1 MAATTAAVFR
11 RVRGKRGGRS
21 AVAWVDVLE
30 PRRLL
35 SYDVGF
41 VNAVPANEG
50 SYSPGQVI
58 SVTFTFANNGT
69 VASPATRFFALL
81 GTSEFFDGQGNTNP
95 DEPPDSGGAGFG
107 GVLFDVG
114 DGAEL
119 GPVAAGD
126 TVNVTLT
133 LPVSDG
139 VFSGGPYF
147 IGVFV
152 GFNDVQFLLNDANPD
167 NNFGVSSRATITI
180 VGGVPGG
187 GQGGNPSPAVG
198 RLDPTFGDDGSGI
211 ATSVVAVANVQTL
224 GTVFDPATGGQWALA
239 RVGGSGSDG
248 AGAGGGETEVG
259 VSPLRLLRF
268 GSDGRL
274 DTTLGDGGLVPV
286 PLADV
291 VLPAATLVRAADG
304 SVFVAANTLTGGGV
318 AKFTPAGVLDESFAG
333 GGVLAGLAVDGR
345 GVVVLTSA
353 GPLGDGV
360 LLAGSVGELG
370 ARDFAVVRV
379 TSTGLDGAFG
389 SGGVLVADLG
399 GDDVAATVVVQ
410 PDGAAVVGGSSGRR
424 LAAVRLTPAGQRDA
438 RFGVRGV
445 FLGSL
450 RAGFDERVLV
460 GASGQGGTVYLG
472 GYSASP
478 DGSSSAGFVLR
489 LTRAGRADGGF
500 GRRGFVQLALPGS
513 LAAVNSLLAT
523 PDRGVLVGAQFA
535 GSLVDAGQDR
545 VGGALVRLE
554 GRGRPVATF
563 GTNGVSVVFE
573 LPVGPATAG
582 DGGEFAEFLATREGA
597 SVGVPGGRV
606 RSLASES
613 VGGQSQ
619 LRVAQLVADGADL
632 APLFTR
638 PVPATLRP
646 GRRAAV
652 SVQVSN
658 LGTLPAVGSTS
669 LTLSLVPA
677 VSGPGNVQVGGRV
690 GQANVRVKLNAGQSR
705 PQSVR
710 IVPPPGAAGLYSL
723 VARLSPAAAVGDI
736 SLDNDAAAA
745 PNQVQVGVPGAG
757 ALAMASMSFPVA
769 MVRVA
774 EAEPLPPVVSSARFP
789 TAGGPPTGGAT
800 GLVGPR
806 PAGSVGAADALTATP
821 GATGELFSS
830 EPVLP

>member
-1 MAATTAAVFR
+1 MSASREAGRRERSWNRGPLSTAV
-11 RVRGKRGGRS
+11 
-21 AVAWVDVLE
+21 VDGLE
-30 PRRLL
+30 SRRLL

-50 SYSPGQVI
+50 SYSPGQVL
-58 SVTFTFANNGT
+58 SVTFTFSNNGNA
-69 VASPATRFFALL
+69 ASPATRFYALL
-81 GTSEFFDGQGNTNP
+81 GTSEFFDGQGNGNP
-95 DEPPDSGGAGFG
+95 DEPQDPSGAGFG
-107 GVLFDVG
+107 GLLFDVG

-119 GPVAAGD
+119 GPIAAGD
-126 TVNVTLT
+126 TVSVTLT

-152 GFNDVQFLLNDANPD
+152 GYNDVQFLLNDANPD
-167 NNFGVSSRATITI
+167 NNFGVSSRPTITI
-180 VGGVPGG
+180 IGGVSGG

-239 RVGGSGSDG
+239 RVGG
-248 AGAGGGETEVG
+248 AALGGGETEVG

-274 DTTLGDGGLVPV
+274 DTTLGDGGLVTV

-333 GGVLAGLAVDGR
+333 GGVLAGLAVEGR
-345 GVVVLTSA
+345 GPVVLTSA

-360 LLAGSVGELG
+360 LLAGSVGEVG
-370 ARDFAVVRV
+370 ARDFAVVRL
-379 TSTGLDGAFG
+379 TSTGLDEVFG

-424 LAAVRLTPAGQRDA
+424 LAAIRLTPAGQRDV

-500 GRRGFVQLALPGS
+500 GRRGFVQLTLPGS

-523 PDRGVLVGAQFA
+523 PDRGVLVGAQFS
-535 GSLVDAGQDR
+535 GSLVDVGQDR

-597 SVGVPGGRV
+597 SVGVPGGKV

-710 IVPPPGAAGLYSL
+710 ILPPPGAAGLYSL
-723 VARLSPAAAVGDI
+723 VARVSPAAAVGDI

-757 ALAMASMSFPVA
+757 AMAMATMSFPVA

-789 TAGGPPTGGAT
+789 TAAALLTGGDS

-806 PAGSVGAADALTATP
+806 PAGSVGAADALAEP
-821 GATGELFSS
+821 SGATGELFSS